1 MAVDKPQ
8 TLEEK
13 LSQLM
18 TFGSLKADHSGTDAK
33 DNHSTFGGGAKRY
46 YYYEK
51 NSQLS
56 SPIMSSRSSMFFIGA
71 HSYINGGGYS
81 RDNVFVGRYCSIG
94 RRVTLAAGAH
104 AMGGLSTSP
113 AVAGR
118 KSQAQMSSKY
128 ASRIT
133 IIHSDVWIGDGAV
146 IMPGRTLGVGAI
158 IAANAVVTKDVENHT
173 IVGGVPARVIG
184 RRFSAEMSSRI
195 VESKWW
201 NVEKSTLDGL
211 NTRDIEEFLS
221 SLPRIDSF
229 AYPTY
234 LYSNLN

>member
-1 MAVDKPQ
+1 MDKPQ

-13 LSQLM
+13 LFQLV
-18 TFGSLKADHSGTDAK
+18 TLGSLTADHSGNDAK
-33 DNHSTFGGGAKRY
+33 DNHSTFGGGAKRH
-46 YYYEK
+46 YYYEN

-56 SPIMSSRSSMFFIGA
+56 SPIISSRSSMFFIGA
-71 HSYINGGGYS
+71 YSYINGGGYS

-118 KSQAQMSSKY
+118 SSQAQMNSKY
-128 ASRIT
+128 ASRMT

-146 IMPGRTLGVGAI
+146 IMPGRTIGVGAV
-158 IAANAVVTKDVENHT
+158 IAANAVVTKDVENHA

-184 RRFSAEMSSRI
+184 HRFSTEMSRKI

-201 NVEKSTLDGL
+201 NFDKNTLDGL
-211 NTRDIEEFLS
+211 NTKDIEKFLF
-221 SLPRIDSF
+221 SLPRRDGF

-234 LYSNLN
+234 LYSNLS